1 MCRAILC
8 IDIETYS
15 EVDLP
20 SSGVYAYAE
29 HPSFEI
35 MLFGYSCD
43 GGPVKVVD
51 LARGEE
57 LPEDIYEALTDPDVL
72 KTAYNANFERVCL
85 THYFGEL
92 MRPEQWRDTKIL
104 AAELGLPGSLAEVG
118 AALGLPEDK
127 QKLREGRALISYF
140 AKPCKPSKANGGRTR
155 NLPEH
160 DPEKWEKYIEYN
172 RQDVVAEMAIAEKCL
187 PDLGD
192 WWEREQELWEID
204 QEINDRG
211 VRLDR
216 QLAENAVRLD
226 KHIKARYVAEAKA
239 LTGMEN
245 PNSPTQIKDWI
256 KQETDVE
263 VDSIAKDKIK
273 PLLERVGNAPK
284 IERFFELRTQLART
298 SIAKYSKMLQCV
310 CEDGR
315 IRGLTQFYGANRTGR
330 WAGRLVQMQNL
341 AKNKMPDAE
350 LDAARGILRA
360 GEFDLFEAL
369 FDDPADTMSQLIR
382 TAFIPREGCR
392 FVVADFSA
400 IEARVLA
407 WLAGEEWRLDVF
419 KNGGDIYCASASKMF
434 KVPVEKHGVNG
445 HLRQKGKI
453 AELALGYG
461 GAEGA
466 LRAMGALDMGLDEDE
481 LRPLV
486 NQWRTANPH
495 VTKFWW
501 RVDECARQLIRTS
514 KAQIVRPGIRMR
526 RTGKLMRIELPS
538 GRELSYVM
546 PRLISEPDG
555 RESITYMGT
564 IQGTGGWGRIETY
577 GPKIVENIVQ
587 AVARDCLAES
597 MRKLIVSHGVKIVF
611 HVHDE
616 VICEVGENDKSLA
629 EIAAIM
635 GEPISWAPGLPL
647 NADAYECDFYR
658 KD

>member
-1 MCRAILC
+1 MHRSILC

-15 EVDLP
+15 EVDLV
-20 SSGVYAYAE
+20 SCGVYAYAE

-35 MLFGYSCD
+35 MLFGYSFD
-43 GGPVKVVD
+43 GGPVEVVD
-51 LARGEE
+51 FAGGEE
-57 LPEDIYEALTDPDVL
+57 LPTDIQIALTDPDVL

-85 THYFGEL
+85 THYLATL

-104 AAELGLPGSLAEVG
+104 AAELGLPGSLAEAG
-118 AALGLPEDK
+118 AALGLSEDK
-127 QKLREGRALISYF
+127 QKLKEGRELIRYF
-140 AKPCKPSKANGGRTR
+140 AKPCKPTKANGRRIR

-160 DPEKWEKYIEYN
+160 DPEKWARYIEYN

-187 PDLGD
+187 PYLGK
-192 WWEREQELWEID
+192 WWESEQKLWVID

-216 QLAENAVRLD
+216 RLATNAVRLD
-226 KHIKARYVAEAKA
+226 DQMKYRLVAEAKE
-239 LTGMEN
+239 LTGMDN
-245 PNSPTQIKDWI
+245 PKSPVQIKAWI
-256 KQETDVE
+256 KQETGLEVE
-263 VDSIAKDKIK
+263 SIAKDKVR
-273 PLLERVGNAPK
+273 PLLERVGEAPK
-284 IERFFELRTQLART
+284 VERFLEIRSQLAKT
-298 SIAKYSKMLQCV
+298 STAKYSKMLECV
-310 CEDGR
+310 CEDSR

-341 AKNKMPDAE
+341 PQNKMPDAE
-350 LDAARGILRA
+350 LEAARGILKA
-360 GEFDLFEAL
+360 GEFNLFEAL
-369 FDDPADTMSQLIR
+369 FDDPASALSQLIR
-382 TAFIPREGCR
+382 TAFIPRDGCR

-407 WLAGEEWRLDVF
+407 WLAGEEWRLEVF
-419 KNGGDIYCASASKMF
+419 RRGGDIYCASASKMF

-466 LRAMGALDMGLDEDE
+466 LRSMGALDMGIAEEE

-486 NQWRTANPH
+486 DQWRGANPH

-501 RVDECARQLIRTS
+501 KVDECMRKLIRTGS
-514 KAQIVRPGIRMR
+514 AQIVRPGIRMR
-526 RTGKLMRIELPS
+526 KTGPLLRIELPS
-538 GRELSYVM
+538 GRELSYVS
-546 PRLISEPDG
+546 PRLEYDG
-555 RESITYMGT
+555 TRENITYMGT
-564 IQGTGGWGRIETY
+564 IQGKGSWGRIETY

-597 MRKLIVSHGVKIVF
+597 MQQLTRRYNVRIVF

-616 VICEVGENDKSLA
+616 VICEVGESDISL
-629 EIAAIM
+629 EQIAAVM
-635 GEPISWAPGLPL
+635 GEPISWAVGLPL

>member
-1 MCRAILC
+1 MCVHVLC

-15 EVDLP
+15 EVDLV
-20 SSGVYAYAE
+20 SSGVYAYAQD
-29 HPSFEI
+29 PSFEI
-35 MLFGYSCD
+35 MLFGYSLD
-43 GGPVKVVD
+43 GAPVEVVD
-51 LARGEE
+51 FASGEL
-57 LPEDIYEALTDPDVL
+57 LPDSVYYLLTDPNTL
-72 KTAYNANFERVCL
+72 KTAYNANFERTCL
-85 THYFGEL
+85 AAWFDDPML
-92 MRPEQWRDTKIL
+92 PEQWRDTKIL

-127 QKLREGRALISYF
+127 QKLKEGRDLIRYF

-187 PDLGD
+187 PYLGT
-192 WWEREQELWEID
+192 WWEREQDLWEID

-216 QLAENAVRLD
+216 QLAKNAVRLD
-226 KHIKARYVAEAKA
+226 ARIKTRYVAEAKA

-245 PNSPTQIKDWI
+245 PNSPTQIKAWI
-256 KQETDVE
+256 KQETNLE

-273 PLLERVGNAPK
+273 PLLERVGDAPK
-284 IERFFELRTQLART
+284 IERFLEIRTQLART
-298 SIAKYSKMLQCV
+298 SIAKYSKMLDCV

-350 LDAARGILRA
+350 LDAARGILRS

-407 WLAGEEWRLDVF
+407 WLAGEGWRLEVF
-419 KNGGDIYCASASKMF
+419 KHGGDIYCASASKMF

-501 RVDECARQLIRTS
+501 RVDECARQLIHTS
-514 KAQIVRPGIRMR
+514 KSQIVRPGIRMR

-546 PRLISEPDG
+546 PRIDA
-555 RESITYMGT
+555 RDNITYMCT

-597 MRKLIVSHGVKIVF
+597 MRRLAISHNVKIVF

-616 VICEVGENDKSLA
+616 VICEVGDNDKSLA